1 MIINRLEEGL
11 EFSNANP
18 KVVIDFLESRKIENI
33 ETSPSNLK
41 IVGEGNSLHL
51 RIMNSSVKEYSI
63 RRAFLYKLLR
73 WFKFPTSLIYN
84 LSVETISSICND
96 FLINIRSDSVF
107 VKIENGQA
115 LTILSK
121 KYNEITDLEILNNL
135 SFIGIDKISR
145 NDFFMSVNTEEKYK
159 IKPFPGDD
167 FGLGINILNSE
178 TGFRALTVKQF
189 LFRYYCS
196 NGAYTSISDDNDIK
210 RYHYGNDDLQKFLSD
225 KINKVK
231 ENKVSLLEKLLK
243 LNSYP
248 VDEEKLKNVEKGI
261 AIVLGSEKAKKF
273 LKDFNPNETMY
284 DLFNYI
290 TQRAKVFDLSKRYFL
305 ENFAGEMLNIKELEK
320 ENNSIYF

>member
-1 MIINRLEEGL
+1 MRINLLEEGF
-11 EFSNANP
+11 EFSNSNP
-18 KVVIDFLESRKIENI
+18 QEVVEFLESRQIEKI
-33 ETSPSNLK
+33 ETSPSELK
-41 IVGEGNSLHL
+41 IMGEGDSLRL
-51 RIMNSSVKEYSI
+51 RIMNGTVKEYPI

-73 WFKFPTSLIYN
+73 WHKFPISLVYN

-96 FLINIRSDSVF
+96 LLINIRGDSVF

-121 KYNEITDLEILNNL
+121 NYNEITDLEILKSL
-135 SFIGIDKISR
+135 SNIGINKISR

-159 IKPFPGDD
+159 IKPFPGDY
-167 FGLGINILNSE
+167 FGVGINILNSE

-210 RYHYGNDDLQKFLSD
+210 RYHYGNENLQKFLLD
-225 KINKVK
+225 KFTKVK
-231 ENKVSLLEKLLK
+231 ENIDSILEKLSK

-248 VDEEKLKNVEKGI
+248 VDEDRLKNIEKGI
-261 AIVLGSEKAKKF
+261 SIVLGSDKAKNF
-273 LKDFNPNETMY
+273 LKDFNPNKTVF

-290 TQRAKVFDLSKRYFL
+290 TERAKGFDLSKRYFL